1 MPGQEGQPDPTR
13 LRQPTFPPAAAP
25 LPETALPLPG
35 RTVISEA
42 AVAKVAA
49 VAARS
54 VPGVHMLGAGT
65 RPLGAIRDAVGGTD
79 VSQGVRAEV
88 GESEI
93 AVDVILVASYG
104 VALQELANAVRAAV
118 YAAVES
124 LVGLRVIEVNV
135 EINDVHVAGLEPE
148 KAPARPRFADR
159 LSVPARGAPTVG
171 TSGSSAVRPV
181 EGGRR

>member
-1 MPGQEGQPDPTR
+1 MSGQEGQPDPTQH
-13 LRQPTFPPAAAP
+13 LRPMYPPQAPP
-25 LPETALPLPG
+25 LPGPSLPG

-49 VAARS
+49 VAARN
-54 VPGVHMLGAGT
+54 VQGVHTLGSAT

-79 VSQGVRAEV
+79 LSQGVRAEV
-88 GESEI
+88 GEREI
-93 AVDVILVASYG
+93 AVDVNLVADYG
-104 VALQELANAVRAAV
+104 IPLQDLADAVRAAV

-135 EINDVHVAGLEPE
+135 EINDVHVTGLEPE
-148 KAPARPRFADR
+148 RTSTRNRLGERLGVSPART
-159 LSVPARGAPTVG
+159 APTNAN
-171 TSGSSAVRPV
+171 TGSSAVRPA